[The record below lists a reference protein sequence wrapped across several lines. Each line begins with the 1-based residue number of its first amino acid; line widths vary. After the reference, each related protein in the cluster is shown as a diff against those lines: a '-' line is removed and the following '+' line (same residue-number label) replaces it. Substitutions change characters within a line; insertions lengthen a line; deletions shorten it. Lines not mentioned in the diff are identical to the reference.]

1 MGVGPRRKLMA
12 IEGLRCR
19 VTADE
24 LREHCHRKARFHRH
38 EARNAE
44 RRYDDTEKAVRALDE
59 GLRQLSDTLGFDYKA
74 FVPSGSHPL
83 DNASRFALVHSLLA
97 RGFAFIARHLFEDD
111 YALMP
116 AQLVWL
122 GFFDEWHPD
131 DEPTGYEPEDDDEDD
146 DDDVDDYAAATPE
159 VQPAP
164 AVQTPPPPPPPAPP
178 PAPPQPQQ
186 PAAQGPQG

>member
-1 MGVGPRRKLMA
+1 MA

-19 VTADE
+19 VSADE
-24 LREHCHRKARFHRH
+24 LREHCHRKARFHRS

-44 RRYDDTEKAVRALDE
+44 SRYDDTEKAMRALNE

-74 FVPSGSHPL
+74 FVPAGDHPL

-131 DEPTGYEPEDDDEDD
+131 DEPTSYEDD
-146 DDDVDDYAAATPE
+146 DDEEDEDDYAAAAPE
-159 VQPAP
+159 GQPTP
-164 AVQTPPPPPPPAPP
+164 AVQTPPPPPPPS
-178 PAPPQPQQ
+178 PPQPPAQ
-186 PAAQGPQG
+186 PAAPAATPQGGTPPESTPGAQSV